1 LVIDVSPVA
10 NGFDNQSVVFSTERR
25 LQTFEQLINNTP
37 PTEIAEDLGVSR
49 PTIQPYINDFRS
61 HDWITKN
68 GRTYNATP
76 QGKAVYQLVEAL
88 DNADQG
94 YQQVQE
100 FLRDHPEA
108 VPTEVI
114 EEITD

>member
-1 LVIDVSPVA
+1 MIDNPGKIA
-10 NGFDNQSVVFSTERR
+10 DQFNALSTERR
-25 LQTFEQLINNTP
+25 LRTFEQLINDTP
-37 PTEIAEDLGVSR
+37 PTEIAENLDVSR

-61 HDWITKN
+61 HDWIIKN

-76 QGKAVYQLVEAL
+76 QGKAVYRLVEAL
-88 DNADQG
+88 DNADQD
-94 YQQVQE
+94 YQQLQE